1 MFDVP
6 QTNIRKY
13 FNTSC
18 QYIETALQNKGNYL
32 SYCMIIGEYSAI
44 LIHNLLPSSGRVLV
58 HCLMGMSRSSTLVL
72 AFMMKVMNMTAV
84 DATREVRSM
93 I

>member
-1 MFDVP
+1 
-6 QTNIRKY
+6 
-13 FNTSC
+13 
-18 QYIETALQNKGNYL
+18 
-32 SYCMIIGEYSAI
+32 MIISEYFAI

-84 DATREVRSM
+84 DATREVRSVVSD
-93 I
+93 IKLTVKG